1 MNNVI
6 IKWKNEMTA
15 IVGKVEKRV
24 GDEIHTFAKVKNY
37 GGVIKTIFVG
47 SRVLAPTF
55 TNIN

>member
-55 TNIN
+55 TN